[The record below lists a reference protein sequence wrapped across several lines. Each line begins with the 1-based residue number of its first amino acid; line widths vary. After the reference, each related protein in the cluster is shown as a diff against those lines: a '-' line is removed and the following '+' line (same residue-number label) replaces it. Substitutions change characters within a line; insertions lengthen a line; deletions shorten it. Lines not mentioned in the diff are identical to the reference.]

1 MDVTKSIFEGLDWF
15 VLGLYFAI
23 LVGVAVWVALQ
34 RNKNTEDY
42 FLAGRNVGWF
52 VIGAS
57 IFASNIGSEHVVGLA
72 GTGFSSGTPLAHYEL
87 HAWIV
92 LLLGWLFL
100 PFYIRSGAFTMPEF
114 LEKRFDS
121 RSRWFLS
128 VFSLFAYVL
137 TKVSVTIYAGGIV
150 VSELLNLDFWVGA
163 IGIVVFTG
171 IYTIIGG
178 LKAVVYTETL
188 QTIVLILGSVII
200 TFLGFQ
206 EVGGWDELTKTVTE
220 VSPDHFNMWRP
231 WDDPDF
237 PWAGLL
243 FGGTIVGIWY
253 WCTDQYIVQRTL
265 AANNITIGRR
275 GAIFGAYL
283 KLLPILIFL
292 VPGIIAYALTIQNPE
307 IYSVIDPVTGV
318 ERADRAFPM
327 LVTTLLPVGLKGL
340 VAGGLM
346 AALMSSLASVF
357 NSCST
362 IFTIDIYKQISPEK
376 SEQFLVNVGKIATVV
391 IVVLGIAWIPIM
403 EKIGGGVMYQ
413 YLQNV
418 QAYIAPPVTTVFLL
432 GIIWKRV
439 NAQAAIVTLFSGL
452 FLLILRLG
460 SEIATNEGIIESG
473 FLYDF
478 ASVNFSY
485 MAIWMF
491 IFSVALCISTSLLTS
506 EPDYKKIQGLSYGTL
521 TSSDRISSEKSYT
534 TIDVVLSIVLVLIVI
549 GILIFFSPIFFDLKF
564 NKLIIFFFFY
574 ILPVLSGSSIL

>member
-1 MDVTKSIFEGLDWF
+1 MESVLETPDWI
-15 VLGLYFAI
+15 VLGIYFLA
-23 LVGVAVWVALQ
+23 LMAVAAWVVLQ
-34 RNKNTEDY
+34 KNRDTEDY

-72 GTGFSSGTPLAHYEL
+72 GTGFESGTPMAHYEL

-128 VFSLFAYVL
+128 IFSLVAYVL

-150 VSELLNLDFWVGA
+150 VSELLGIPFWYGA
-163 IGIVVFTG
+163 IGVVVFTG

-178 LKAVVYTETL
+178 MKAVIYTETL
-188 QTIVLILGSVII
+188 QTVILIVGSLII
-200 TFLGFQ
+200 TYLGLQ
-206 EVGGWDELTKTVTE
+206 EVGGWGQLRETVTS

-231 WDDPDF
+231 MSDPQF
-237 PWAGLL
+237 PWTGLL
-243 FGGTIVGIWY
+243 IGGTIVGIWY

-265 AANNITIGRR
+265 AANNIKIGRR

-283 KLLPILIFL
+283 KLMPILIFL
-292 VPGIIAYALTIQNPE
+292 IPGIIAFALTIQNPE
-307 IYSVIDPVTGV
+307 VFNV

-327 LVTTLLPVGLKGL
+327 LVKTLLPVGLKGL

-362 IFTIDIYKQISPEK
+362 IFTIDIYKKLYPQKTERQLLTI
-376 SEQFLVNVGKIATVV
+376 GKVATGF
-391 IVVLGIAWIPIM
+391 IVVLGIIWIPIM
-403 EKIGGGVMYQ
+403 DKIGGGVMYQ

-418 QAYIAPPVTTVFLL
+418 QSYIAPPVTAVFLL
-432 GIIWKRV
+432 GILWKKV
-439 NAQAAIVTLFSGL
+439 NSKAAITTLLAGL
-452 FLLILRLG
+452 VLLILRLG
-460 SEIATNEGIIESG
+460 SEIYYQPQILSGTEVSG
-473 FLYDF
+473 FLFEF
-478 ASVNFSY
+478 ATVNFAH
-485 MAIWMF
+485 MAIFMF
-491 IFSVALCISTSLLTS
+491 IFSVVLCVSVSLATAP
-506 EPDYKKIQGLSYGTL
+506 PDYAKIKGLSFGTL
-521 TSSDRISSEKSYT
+521 SAEDKAATKGSYSKV
-534 TIDVVLSIVLVLIVI
+534 DVVLSVLLVVIVI
-549 GILIFFSPIFFDLKF
+549 AILSYFT
-564 NKLIIFFFFY
+564 
-574 ILPVLSGSSIL
+574 G

>member
-327 LVTTLLPVGLKGL
+327 LVTTLLPVGLIGL

-549 GILIFFSPIFFDLKF
+549 GILIFFSPIFF
-564 NKLIIFFFFY
+564 
-574 ILPVLSGSSIL
+574 

>member
-1 MDVTKSIFEGLDWF
+1 MNSSSIFQTLDWV
-15 VLGLYFAI
+15 VLGIYFLI
-23 LVGVAVWVALQ
+23 LIVVAVWVALQ

-100 PFYIRSGAFTMPEF
+100 PFYMRSGAFTMPEF

-150 VSELLNLDFWVGA
+150 VSELLNLDFWIGA

-188 QTIVLILGSVII
+188 QTVVLILGSVII
-200 TFLGFQ
+200 TYLGFQ
-206 EVGGWDELTKTVTE
+206 EVGGWNELTKTVTE

-231 WDDPDF
+231 MNDPDF
-237 PWAGLL
+237 PWTGLL
-243 FGGTIVGIWY
+243 IGGTIVGIWY

-265 AANNITIGRR
+265 AANNIMIGRR

-292 VPGIIAYALTIQNPE
+292 IPGIIAYALTLQNPE
-307 IYSVIDPVTGV
+307 MFNVIDSNGI

-327 LVTTLLPVGLKGL
+327 LVTTLLPVGIKGL

-362 IFTIDIYKQISPEK
+362 IFTIDIYKKIKPEK
-376 SEQFLVNVGKIATVV
+376 SEKYLVNIGKIATLV
-391 IVVLGIAWIPIM
+391 IVILGIAWIPIM

-418 QAYIAPPVTTVFLL
+418 QAYIGPPVTAVFLL
-432 GIIWKRV
+432 GILWKRI
-439 NAQAAIVTLFSGL
+439 NAQASIVTLSAGLVLLIVRLSSEIYFQSEISSGL
-452 FLLILRLG
+452 VVDSVFF
-460 SEIATNEGIIESG
+460 EFATI
-473 FLYDF
+473 
-478 ASVNFSY
+478 NFSH
-485 MAIWMF
+485 MAIF
-491 IFSVALCISTSLLTS
+491 IFVFSALLCVTVSILTD
-506 EPDYKKIQGLSYGTL
+506 EPDYSRIKGLSFGT
-521 TSSDRISSEKSYT
+521 TTREMISKEKSYT
-534 TIDVVLSIVLVLIVI
+534 NFDIIFSVLLVLLVI
-549 GILIFFSPIFFDLKF
+549 GILVFFSPLFF
-564 NKLIIFFFFY
+564 
-574 ILPVLSGSSIL
+574 

>member
-1 MDVTKSIFEGLDWF
+1 MTSVLQQLDWI
-15 VLGLYFAI
+15 VLGIYFLALI
-23 LVGVAVWVALQ
+23 GVAVWVFIQ
-34 RNKNTEDY
+34 KNSNTEDY

-72 GTGFSSGTPLAHYEL
+72 GTGFESGTPMAHYEL

-128 VFSLFAYVL
+128 VFSLLAYVL
-137 TKVSVTIYAGGIV
+137 TKVSITIYAGGIV
-150 VSELLNLDFWVGA
+150 VSELLGIPFWYGA

-171 IYTIIGG
+171 IYTVIGG
-178 LKAVVYTETL
+178 LKAVIYTETL
-188 QTIVLILGSVII
+188 QTVVLIFGSVVI
-200 TFLGFQ
+200 TYLGLQ
-206 EVGGWDELTKTVTE
+206 EVGGWSQLRETVTA

-231 WDDPDF
+231 MNDPQF
-237 PWAGLL
+237 PWTGLL
-243 FGGTIVGIWY
+243 IGGTIVGIWY

-265 AANNITIGRR
+265 AANNITIARR

-292 VPGIIAYALTIQNPE
+292 VPGIIAFALTLQQPE
-307 IYSVIDPVTGV
+307 VFQVAK
-318 ERADRAFPM
+318 ADRAFPM
-327 LVTTLLPVGLKGL
+327 LVKTLLPVGLKGL

-362 IFTIDIYKQISPEK
+362 IFTIDIYKKIRPDK
-376 SEQFLVNVGKIATVV
+376 SEESLIRIGKIATAI
-391 IVVLGIAWIPIM
+391 IVVLGIIWIPIM

-418 QAYIAPPVTTVFLL
+418 QSYIAPPVTAVFLL

-439 NAQAAIVTLFSGL
+439 TSDAAITTLISGL
-452 FLLILRLG
+452 ILLFLRLG
-460 SEIATNEGIIESG
+460 TEIYFQKEITSGIEVSGIAFAFATIN
-473 FLYDF
+473 F
-478 ASVNFSY
+478 AH
-485 MAIWMF
+485 MAIFMF
-491 IFSVALCISTSLLTS
+491 IFSIFLCVGVSMASAV
-506 EPDYKKIQGLSYGTL
+506 PDYARIEGLSFGTM
-521 TSSDRISSEKSYT
+521 TAKMKQEFRESFNT
-534 TIDVVLSIVLVLIVI
+534 TDLVLSAILVGIVI
-549 GILIFFSPIFFDLKF
+549 
-564 NKLIIFFFFY
+564 
-574 ILPVLSGSSIL
+574 SILLYFTG

>member
-460 SEIATNEGIIESG
+460 SEIATNEGIIDSG

-506 EPDYKKIQGLSYGTL
+506 EPNYKKIQGLSYGTL

-549 GILIFFSPIFFDLKF
+549 GILIFFSPIFF
-564 NKLIIFFFFY
+564 
-574 ILPVLSGSSIL
+574 

>member
-1 MDVTKSIFEGLDWF
+1 MNYLIRNIASVLESFDWV
-15 VLGLYFAI
+15 VLGIYFLALI
-23 LVGVAVWVALQ
+23 AVAVWVFLQ
-34 RNKNTEDY
+34 KNKNTEDY

-72 GTGFSSGTPLAHYEL
+72 GTGFESGTPMAHYEL

-114 LEKRFDS
+114 LEKRFDAK
-121 RSRWFLS
+121 SRWFLS
-128 VFSLFAYVL
+128 LFSLLAYVL

-150 VSELLNLDFWVGA
+150 VSELIGIPFWYGA
-163 IGIVVFTG
+163 IGIVIFTG
-171 IYTIIGG
+171 IYTVIGG
-178 LKAVVYTETL
+178 LKAVIYTETL
-188 QTIVLILGSVII
+188 QTIILILGSLII
-200 TFLGFQ
+200 TYLGLQ
-206 EVGGWDELTKTVTE
+206 EVGGWNQLRATVTS

-231 WDDPDF
+231 MNDPKF
-237 PWAGLL
+237 PWTGLL

-265 AANNITIGRR
+265 AANNIKIGRR

-292 VPGIIAYALTIQNPE
+292 IPGIIAFALSIQNPE
-307 IYSVIDPVTGV
+307 IFSI
-318 ERADRAFPM
+318 EKADRAFPM
-327 LVTTLLPVGLKGL
+327 LVKTLLPVGLKGL

-362 IFTIDIYKQISPEK
+362 IFTIDIYKKLKPNASEK
-376 SEQFLVNVGKIATVV
+376 TLINTGKIATGF
-391 IVVLGIAWIPIM
+391 IVVLGIIWIPIM

-418 QAYIAPPVTTVFLL
+418 QSYIAPPVTAVFLL

-439 NAQAAIVTLFSGL
+439 NSEAAITTLLTGL
-452 FLLILRLG
+452 GLLILRLG
-460 SEIATNEGIIESG
+460 SEIYYQKEILSGENIDNIAYAFATIN
-473 FLYDF
+473 F
-478 ASVNFSY
+478 AH
-485 MAIWMF
+485 MAIFMF
-491 IFSVALCISTSLLTS
+491 LFSVIICITVSLAFS
-506 EPDYKKIQGLSYGTL
+506 PPDYKRIIGLSFGTL
-521 TSSDRISSEKSYT
+521 TEEQKAEHKNSYD
-534 TIDVVLSIVLVLIVI
+534 TIDILLSIVLIILVI
-549 GILIFFSPIFFDLKF
+549 GILAYFT
-564 NKLIIFFFFY
+564 
-574 ILPVLSGSSIL
+574 

>member
-1 MDVTKSIFEGLDWF
+1 MNSSSIFQTLDWV
-15 VLGLYFAI
+15 VLGIYFLI
-23 LVGVAVWVALQ
+23 LIVVAVWVALQ

-100 PFYIRSGAFTMPEF
+100 PFYMRSGAFTMPEF

-150 VSELLNLDFWVGA
+150 VSELLNLDFWIGA

-188 QTIVLILGSVII
+188 QTVVLILGSVII
-200 TFLGFQ
+200 TYLGFQ
-206 EVGGWDELTKTVTE
+206 EVGGWNELTKTVTE

-231 WDDPDF
+231 MNDPDF
-237 PWAGLL
+237 PWTGLL
-243 FGGTIVGIWY
+243 IGGTIVGIWY

-265 AANNITIGRR
+265 AANNIMIGRR

-292 VPGIIAYALTIQNPE
+292 IPGIIAYALTIQNPE
-307 IYSVIDPVTGV
+307 MFNVIDSNGI

-327 LVTTLLPVGLKGL
+327 LVTTLLPVGIKGL

-362 IFTIDIYKQISPEK
+362 IFTIDIYKKIKPEK
-376 SEQFLVNVGKIATVV
+376 SEKYLVNIGKIATLV

-418 QAYIAPPVTTVFLL
+418 QAYIGPPVTAVFLL
-432 GIIWKRV
+432 GILWKRI
-439 NAQAAIVTLFSGL
+439 NAQASIVTLSAGL
-452 FLLILRLG
+452 VLLIVRLS
-460 SEIATNEGIIESG
+460 SEIYFQSEISSGIVVDSVFFEFATI
-473 FLYDF
+473 
-478 ASVNFSY
+478 NFSH
-485 MAIWMF
+485 MAIF
-491 IFSVALCISTSLLTS
+491 IFVFSALLCVTVSILTD
-506 EPDYKKIQGLSYGTL
+506 EPDYSRIRGLSFGT
-521 TSSDRISSEKSYT
+521 TTREMISKEKSYT
-534 TIDVVLSIVLVLIVI
+534 NYDIIFSVLLVLLVI
-549 GILIFFSPIFFDLKF
+549 GILVFFSPIFF
-564 NKLIIFFFFY
+564 
-574 ILPVLSGSSIL
+574 

>member
-1 MDVTKSIFEGLDWF
+1 MTSVLETLDWI
-15 VLGLYFAI
+15 VLSIYFLALI
-23 LVGVAVWVALQ
+23 AVAVWVVLQ
-34 RNKNTEDY
+34 KNKNTEDY

-72 GTGFSSGTPLAHYEL
+72 GTGFESGTPMAHYEL

-128 VFSLFAYVL
+128 VFSLLAYVL

-150 VSELLNLDFWVGA
+150 VSELLGIPFWYGA
-163 IGIVVFTG
+163 IGVVVFTG
-171 IYTIIGG
+171 IYTVIGG
-178 LKAVVYTETL
+178 MKAVIYTETL
-188 QTIVLILGSVII
+188 QTIVLILGSVVI
-200 TFLGFQ
+200 TYLGLQ
-206 EVGGWDELTKTVTE
+206 QVGGWNELQDTVRA

-231 WDDPDF
+231 MSDPDF
-237 PWAGLL
+237 PWTGLL
-243 FGGTIVGIWY
+243 IGGTIVGIWY

-265 AANNITIGRR
+265 AAHNIKIGRR

-292 VPGIIAYALTIQNPE
+292 IPGIIAFALSVQNPE
-307 IYSVIDPVTGV
+307 VFAI
-318 ERADRAFPM
+318 EKADRAFPM
-327 LVTTLLPVGLKGL
+327 LVKTLLPVGLKGL

-362 IFTIDIYKQISPEK
+362 IFTIDIYKKLKPKK
-376 SEQFLVNVGKIATVV
+376 SERELLTTGKIATGI
-391 IVVLGIAWIPIM
+391 IVVLGIVWIPIM
-403 EKIGGGVMYQ
+403 ERIGGGVMYQ

-418 QAYIAPPVTTVFLL
+418 QSYIAPPVTAVFLL

-439 NAQAAIVTLFSGL
+439 NAQAAISTLVAGL
-452 FLLILRLG
+452 VLLILRLS
-460 SEIATNEGIIESG
+460 SEIYYQADISAGAVHDNLLYGFATIN
-473 FLYDF
+473 F
-478 ASVNFSY
+478 AH
-485 MAIWMF
+485 MAIFMF
-491 IFSVALCISTSLLTS
+491 LFSVALCISVSLATSP
-506 EPDYKKIQGLSYGTL
+506 PDYKRISGLSFGTL
-521 TSSDRISSEKSYT
+521 TKEHKLENKGSYD
-534 TIDVVLSIVLVLIVI
+534 TIDVVLSVVLVAIVI
-549 GILIFFSPIFFDLKF
+549 GILMYFT
-564 NKLIIFFFFY
+564 N
-574 ILPVLSGSSIL
+574 

>member
-1 MDVTKSIFEGLDWF
+1 MNSSSIFQTLDWV
-15 VLGLYFAI
+15 VLGIYFLI
-23 LVGVAVWVALQ
+23 LIVVAVWVALQ

-100 PFYIRSGAFTMPEF
+100 PFYMRSGAFTMPEF

-150 VSELLNLDFWVGA
+150 VSELLNLDFWIGA

-188 QTIVLILGSVII
+188 QTVVLILGSVII
-200 TFLGFQ
+200 TYLGFQ
-206 EVGGWDELTKTVTE
+206 EVGGWNELTKTVTE

-231 WDDPDF
+231 MNDPDF
-237 PWAGLL
+237 PWTGLL
-243 FGGTIVGIWY
+243 IGGTIVGIWY

-265 AANNITIGRR
+265 AANNIMIGRR

-292 VPGIIAYALTIQNPE
+292 IPGIIAYALTLQNPE
-307 IYSVIDPVTGV
+307 MFNVIDSNGI

-327 LVTTLLPVGLKGL
+327 LVTTLLPVGIKGL

-362 IFTIDIYKQISPEK
+362 IFTIDIYKKIKPEK
-376 SEQFLVNVGKIATVV
+376 SEKYLVNIGKIATLV

-418 QAYIAPPVTTVFLL
+418 QAYIGPPVTAVFLL
-432 GIIWKRV
+432 GILWKRI
-439 NAQAAIVTLFSGL
+439 NAEASIVTLSAGL
-452 FLLILRLG
+452 VLLIVRLS
-460 SEIATNEGIIESG
+460 SEIYFQSEISSGIVVDSVFFEFATI
-473 FLYDF
+473 
-478 ASVNFSY
+478 NFSH
-485 MAIWMF
+485 MAIF
-491 IFSVALCISTSLLTS
+491 IFVFSALLCVTVSILTD
-506 EPDYKKIQGLSYGTL
+506 EPDYSRIKGLSFGT
-521 TSSDRISSEKSYT
+521 TTREMISKEKSYT
-534 TIDVVLSIVLVLIVI
+534 NFDIIFSVLLVLLVI
-549 GILIFFSPIFFDLKF
+549 GILVFFSPIFF
-564 NKLIIFFFFY
+564 
-574 ILPVLSGSSIL
+574 

>member
-1 MDVTKSIFEGLDWF
+1 MESVLEGLDWI
-15 VLGLYFAI
+15 VLSIYFA
-23 LVGVAVWVALQ
+23 LLLGVALWVVLQ
-34 RNKNTEDY
+34 KNKNTEDY
-42 FLAGRNVGWF
+42 FLAGRNAGWF

-72 GTGFSSGTPLAHYEL
+72 GTGFASGTPMAHYEL

-150 VSELLNLDFWVGA
+150 VSELLAIPFWYGA
-163 IGIVVFTG
+163 IGIVLFTG
-171 IYTIIGG
+171 AYTIVGG
-178 LKAVVYTETL
+178 MKAVIYTETL

-200 TFLGFQ
+200 TYLGLL
-206 EVGGWDELTKTVTE
+206 EVGGWTQLRETVTG

-231 WDDPDF
+231 MSDPQF
-237 PWAGLL
+237 PWHGLL

-265 AANNITIGRR
+265 AANNIKIGRR

-292 VPGIIAYALTIQNPE
+292 VPGIIAFALTIQNPE
-307 IYSVIDPVTGV
+307 IFNVTK
-318 ERADRAFPM
+318 ADRAFPM
-327 LVTTLLPVGLKGL
+327 LVKTLLPVGLKGL

-362 IFTIDIYKQISPEK
+362 IFTIDIYKKLKPNK
-376 SEQFLVNVGKIATVV
+376 SEKELINIGKFATAI
-391 IVVLGIAWIPIM
+391 IVFLGIIWIPIM

-418 QAYIAPPVTTVFLL
+418 QSYIAPPVTAVFLL
-432 GIIWKRV
+432 GILWKRV
-439 NAQAAIVTLFSGL
+439 NSSAAITTLFAGL
-452 FLLILRLG
+452 VLLILRLF
-460 SEIATNEGIIESG
+460 SEIYYQPEISSGVEVRGII
-473 FLYDF
+473 YAF
-478 ASVNFSY
+478 ANVNFSV
-485 MAIWMF
+485 MAIYMF
-491 IFSVALCISTSLLTS
+491 FFSVILCVSVSLYTN
-506 EPDYKKIQGLSYGTL
+506 EPDYNKIKGLSFGTL
-521 TSSDRISSEKSYT
+521 TPENKTEFKNSYST
-534 TIDVVLSIVLVLIVI
+534 VDIILSFILVSIVV
-549 GILIFFSPIFFDLKF
+549 GILMYFT
-564 NKLIIFFFFY
+564 
-574 ILPVLSGSSIL
+574 

>member
-1 MDVTKSIFEGLDWF
+1 MEETKSIFESLDWII
-15 VLGLYFAI
+15 LGLYFAI

-34 RNKNTEDY
+34 KNKNTEDY

-163 IGIVVFTG
+163 IGIVIFTG

-188 QTIVLILGSVII
+188 QTVVLILGSVII
-200 TFLGFQ
+200 TYLGFQ
-206 EVGGWDELTKTVTE
+206 EVGGWNQLTETVLE
-220 VSPDHFNMWRP
+220 ASPEHFNMWRP

-307 IYSVIDPVTGV
+307 VFSVIDPDTGL

-362 IFTIDIYKQISPEK
+362 IFTIDIYKQISPNK
-376 SEQFLVNVGKIATVV
+376 SELFLVNVGKLATVV

-460 SEIATNEGIIESG
+460 SEIASNEGIIIDG
-473 FLYDF
+473 FLYEF
-478 ASVNFSY
+478 ASINFSY

-491 IFSVALCISTSLLTS
+491 LFSVALCISVSLMTS
-506 EPDYKKIQGLSYGTL
+506 EPDYKRIEGLSYGTL
-521 TSSDRISSEKSYT
+521 TESDRISSEKSYS
-534 TIDVVLSIVLVLIVI
+534 TIDIILSLVLVLIVV
-549 GILIFFSPIFFDLKF
+549 GILLFFSPIFF
-564 NKLIIFFFFY
+564 
-574 ILPVLSGSSIL
+574 

>member
-1 MDVTKSIFEGLDWF
+1 MSHLFLPVYSVLESFDWL
-15 VLGLYFAI
+15 VLGIYFLALI
-23 LVGVAVWVALQ
+23 AVAVWVVLQ
-34 RNKNTEDY
+34 KNKNTEDY

-72 GTGFSSGTPLAHYEL
+72 GTGFESGTPMAHYEL

-128 VFSLFAYVL
+128 VFSLVAYVL

-150 VSELLNLDFWVGA
+150 VSELLAIPFWYGA
-163 IGIVVFTG
+163 IGIVIFTG
-171 IYTIIGG
+171 IYTVIGG
-178 LKAVVYTETL
+178 MKAVIYTETL
-188 QTIVLILGSVII
+188 QTVVLILGSVII
-200 TFLGFQ
+200 TYLGLQ
-206 EVGGWDELTKTVTE
+206 EVGGWSQLRETVIA

-231 WDDPDF
+231 MSDPNF
-237 PWAGLL
+237 PWTGLL
-243 FGGTIVGIWY
+243 IGGTIVGIWY

-265 AANNITIGRR
+265 AANNIKIGRR

-292 VPGIIAYALTIQNPE
+292 VPGIIAFALSIQNPE
-307 IYSVIDPVTGV
+307 VFSIDK
-318 ERADRAFPM
+318 ADRAFPM
-327 LVTTLLPVGLKGL
+327 LVKTLLPVGLKGL

-362 IFTIDIYKQISPEK
+362 IFTIDIYKKLKPEK
-376 SEQFLVNVGKIATVV
+376 SEKSLLQIGKIATGF
-391 IVVLGIAWIPIM
+391 IVLLGIIWIPIM

-418 QAYIAPPVTTVFLL
+418 QSYIAPPVTAVFLL

-439 NAQAAIVTLFSGL
+439 NSSAAITTLLAGFV
-452 FLLILRLG
+452 LLVLRLG
-460 SEIATNEGIIESG
+460 SEIFYQSEISSNQVVSN
-473 FLYDF
+473 LMYDF
-478 ASVNFSY
+478 ATINFAH
-485 MAIWMF
+485 MAIFMF
-491 IFSVALCISTSLLTS
+491 IFSVILCVSVSLVTSP
-506 EPDYKKIQGLSYGTL
+506 PDYKLIIGLSFGTL
-521 TSSDRISSEKSYT
+521 TDQQKQDQRNSYDKV
-534 TIDVVLSIVLVLIVI
+534 DVFLSILLVILVI
-549 GILIFFSPIFFDLKF
+549 GILCYFT
-564 NKLIIFFFFY
+564 
-574 ILPVLSGSSIL
+574 G

>member
-1 MDVTKSIFEGLDWF
+1 MESVLEKPDWI
-15 VLGLYFAI
+15 VLGIYFLALI
-23 LVGVAVWVALQ
+23 GVAVWVVSQ
-34 RNKNTEDY
+34 KNKNTEDY

-72 GTGFSSGTPLAHYEL
+72 GTGFESGTPMAHYEL

-128 VFSLFAYVL
+128 IFSLVAYVL

-150 VSELLNLDFWVGA
+150 VSELLGIPFWYGA
-163 IGIVVFTG
+163 IGVVIFTG
-171 IYTIIGG
+171 IYTVIGG
-178 LKAVVYTETL
+178 MKAVIYTETL
-188 QTIVLILGSVII
+188 QTVILILGSLII
-200 TFLGFQ
+200 TYLGLN
-206 EVGGWDELTKTVTE
+206 EVGGWGQLHETVTS

-231 WDDPDF
+231 MSDPDF
-237 PWAGLL
+237 PWTGLL

-265 AANNITIGRR
+265 AANNIKIGRR

-283 KLLPILIFL
+283 KLMPILIFL
-292 VPGIIAYALTIQNPE
+292 IPGIIAFALTIQNPE
-307 IYSVIDPVTGV
+307 VFTVD
-318 ERADRAFPM
+318 RADRAFPM
-327 LVTTLLPVGLKGL
+327 LVKTLLPVGLKGL

-362 IFTIDIYKQISPEK
+362 IFTIDIYKKLRPEK
-376 SEQFLVNVGKIATVV
+376 SERELLTIGKIATGI
-391 IVVLGIAWIPIM
+391 IVVLGIIWIPIM
-403 EKIGGGVMYQ
+403 DKIGGGVMYQ

-418 QAYIAPPVTTVFLL
+418 QSYIAPPVTTVFLL

-439 NAQAAIVTLFSGL
+439 NSKAAITTLLAGL
-452 FLLILRLG
+452 VLLIVRLG
-460 SEIATNEGIIESG
+460 SEIYYQPQIAAGTEVSG
-473 FLYDF
+473 FLFQF
-478 ASVNFSY
+478 ASVNFAH
-485 MAIWMF
+485 MAIFMF
-491 IFSVALCISTSLLTS
+491 IFSVILCIAVTLATSPPNYATI
-506 EPDYKKIQGLSYGTL
+506 KGLSFGTL
-521 TSSDRISSEKSYT
+521 SPEDRINSKGSYS
-534 TIDVVLSIVLVLIVI
+534 TIDVVLSVVLVILVI
-549 GILIFFSPIFFDLKF
+549 GILSYFT
-564 NKLIIFFFFY
+564 
-574 ILPVLSGSSIL
+574 G

>member
-1 MDVTKSIFEGLDWF
+1 MSQLFLANTSVLEGLDWV
-15 VLGLYFAI
+15 VLGIYFLALI
-23 LVGVAVWVALQ
+23 GVAVWVVLQ
-34 RNKNTEDY
+34 KNNTTEDY

-72 GTGFSSGTPLAHYEL
+72 GTGFESGAPMAHYEL

-128 VFSLFAYVL
+128 LFSLVAYVL

-150 VSELLNLDFWVGA
+150 VSELIGIPFWYGA
-163 IGIVVFTG
+163 IGIVIFTG
-171 IYTIIGG
+171 IYTVIGG
-178 LKAVVYTETL
+178 MKAVIYTETL
-188 QTIVLILGSVII
+188 QTVILILGSVCI
-200 TFLGFQ
+200 TYLGLQ
-206 EVGGWDELTKTVTE
+206 EVGGWSQLRETVIA

-231 WDDPDF
+231 MNDPDF
-237 PWAGLL
+237 PWTGLL

-265 AANNITIGRR
+265 AANNIKIGRR

-283 KLLPILIFL
+283 NLLPILIFL
-292 VPGIIAYALTIQNPE
+292 VPGIIAFALSIQNPE
-307 IYSVIDPVTGV
+307 VFAIDK
-318 ERADRAFPM
+318 ADKAFPM
-327 LVTTLLPVGLKGL
+327 LVKYLLPVGLKGL

-362 IFTIDIYKQISPEK
+362 IFTIDIYQKLKPEK
-376 SEQFLVNVGKIATVV
+376 SDKELLNTGRIATVF
-391 IVVLGIAWIPIM
+391 IVVLGIIWIPIM

-418 QAYIAPPVTTVFLL
+418 QSYIAPPVTAVFLL

-439 NAQAAIVTLFSGL
+439 NSQAAITTLLAGL
-452 FLLILRLG
+452 VLLIMRLG
-460 SEIATNEGIIESG
+460 SEIYYQSEIISNETVNSVWFTFATI
-473 FLYDF
+473 
-478 ASVNFSY
+478 NFSH
-485 MAIWMF
+485 MAIFMF
-491 IFSVALCISTSLLTS
+491 VFSVMLCISISLLTTA
-506 EPDYKKIQGLSYGTL
+506 PNYKTIIGLSYGTL
-521 TSSDRISSEKSYT
+521 SEKQKLDNKNSYDR
-534 TIDVVLSIVLVLIVI
+534 IDVVLSVLLVLLVI
-549 GILIFFSPIFFDLKF
+549 GILSYFT
-564 NKLIIFFFFY
+564 
-574 ILPVLSGSSIL
+574 G

>member
-1 MDVTKSIFEGLDWF
+1 MEESKSIFEGLDWI

-23 LVGVAVWVALQ
+23 LIGVAVWVALQ

-171 IYTIIGG
+171 IYTIVGG

-188 QTIVLILGSVII
+188 QTVVLIAGSIII
-200 TFLGFQ
+200 TYLGFQ
-206 EVGGWDELTKTVTE
+206 EVGGWNQLTETIIQ

-307 IYSVIDPVTGV
+307 IYSVIDPETGI

-327 LVTTLLPVGLKGL
+327 LVTTLLPVGIKGL

-362 IFTIDIYKQISPEK
+362 IFTIDIYKKISPEK
-376 SEQFLVNVGKIATVV
+376 SEKFLVNVGKLATVV

-460 SEIATNEGIIESG
+460 SEIATNEGLIESG
-473 FLYDF
+473 FLFEF
-478 ASVNFSY
+478 ASINFSY

-491 IFSVALCISTSLLTS
+491 LFSVFLCVTVSLLTA
-506 EPDYKKIQGLSYGTL
+506 EPDYKHIRGLSYGTL
-521 TSSDRISSEKSYT
+521 SEKDRINSEKSYST
-534 TIDVVLSIVLVLIVI
+534 LDIALSFVLVLIVI
-549 GILIFFSPIFFDLKF
+549 GILVFFSPIVF
-564 NKLIIFFFFY
+564 
-574 ILPVLSGSSIL
+574 

>member
-1 MDVTKSIFEGLDWF
+1 MSQLFLANTSVLEGLDWV
-15 VLGLYFAI
+15 VLGIYFLALI
-23 LVGVAVWVALQ
+23 AVAVWVVLQ
-34 RNKNTEDY
+34 KNNTTEDY

-72 GTGFSSGTPLAHYEL
+72 GTGFESGAPMAHYEL

-128 VFSLFAYVL
+128 LFSLVAYVL

-150 VSELLNLDFWVGA
+150 VSELIGIPFWYGA
-163 IGIVVFTG
+163 IGIVIFTG
-171 IYTIIGG
+171 IYTVIGG
-178 LKAVVYTETL
+178 MKAVIYTETL
-188 QTIVLILGSVII
+188 QTVILILGSVCI
-200 TFLGFQ
+200 TYLGLQ
-206 EVGGWDELTKTVTE
+206 EVGGWSQLRETVIA

-231 WDDPDF
+231 ISDPDF
-237 PWAGLL
+237 PWTGLL

-265 AANNITIGRR
+265 AANNIKIGRR

-292 VPGIIAYALTIQNPE
+292 VPGIIAFALSIQNPE
-307 IYSVIDPVTGV
+307 VFTIDK
-318 ERADRAFPM
+318 ADKAFPM
-327 LVTTLLPVGLKGL
+327 LVKYLLPVGLKGL

-362 IFTIDIYKQISPEK
+362 IFTIDIYQKLKPNK
-376 SEQFLVNVGKIATVV
+376 SEKELLYTGRIATIF
-391 IVVLGIAWIPIM
+391 IVVLGIIWIPIM

-418 QAYIAPPVTTVFLL
+418 QSYIAPPVTAVFLL

-439 NAQAAIVTLFSGL
+439 NSQAAITTLLAGL
-452 FLLILRLG
+452 VLLIMRLG
-460 SEIATNEGIIESG
+460 SEIYFQSEIISNQTVNSVWFTFATI
-473 FLYDF
+473 
-478 ASVNFSY
+478 NFSH
-485 MAIWMF
+485 MAIFMF
-491 IFSVALCISTSLLTS
+491 VFSVMLCISISLLTTA
-506 EPDYKKIQGLSYGTL
+506 PNYKTIIGLSYGTL
-521 TSSDRISSEKSYT
+521 SDKQKLDNKNSYDR
-534 TIDVVLSIVLVLIVI
+534 IDVVLSVLLVLLVI
-549 GILIFFSPIFFDLKF
+549 GILSYFTS
-564 NKLIIFFFFY
+564 
-574 ILPVLSGSSIL
+574 

>member
-1 MDVTKSIFEGLDWF
+1 MNSSSIFQTLDWV
-15 VLGLYFAI
+15 VLGIYFLI
-23 LVGVAVWVALQ
+23 LIVVAVWVALQ

-100 PFYIRSGAFTMPEF
+100 PFYMRSGAFTMPEF

-150 VSELLNLDFWVGA
+150 VSELLNLDFWIGA

-188 QTIVLILGSVII
+188 QTVVLILGSVII
-200 TFLGFQ
+200 TYLGFQ
-206 EVGGWDELTKTVTE
+206 EVGGWNELTKTVIE

-231 WDDPDF
+231 MNDPDF
-237 PWAGLL
+237 PWTGLL
-243 FGGTIVGIWY
+243 IGGTIVGIWY

-265 AANNITIGRR
+265 AANNIMIGRR

-292 VPGIIAYALTIQNPE
+292 IPGIIAYALTLQNPE
-307 IYSVIDPVTGV
+307 MFNVIDSNGI

-327 LVTTLLPVGLKGL
+327 LVTTLLPVGIKGL

-362 IFTIDIYKQISPEK
+362 IFTIDIYKKIKPEK
-376 SEQFLVNVGKIATVV
+376 SEKYLVNIGKIATLV

-418 QAYIAPPVTTVFLL
+418 QAYIGPPVTAVFLL
-432 GIIWKRV
+432 GILWKRI
-439 NAQAAIVTLFSGL
+439 NAQASIVTLSAGL
-452 FLLILRLG
+452 VLLIVRLS
-460 SEIATNEGIIESG
+460 SEIYFQSEISSGIVVDSVFFEFATI
-473 FLYDF
+473 
-478 ASVNFSY
+478 NFSH
-485 MAIWMF
+485 MAIF
-491 IFSVALCISTSLLTS
+491 IFVFSALLCVTVSILTD
-506 EPDYKKIQGLSYGTL
+506 EPDYSRIKGLSFGT
-521 TSSDRISSEKSYT
+521 TTREMISKEKSYT
-534 TIDVVLSIVLVLIVI
+534 NFDIIFSVLLVLLVI
-549 GILIFFSPIFFDLKF
+549 GILVFFSPIFF
-564 NKLIIFFFFY
+564 
-574 ILPVLSGSSIL
+574 

>member
-1 MDVTKSIFEGLDWF
+1 MNSSSIFQTLDWV
-15 VLGLYFAI
+15 VLGIYFLI
-23 LVGVAVWVALQ
+23 LIVVAVWVALQ

-100 PFYIRSGAFTMPEF
+100 PFYMRSGAFTMPEF

-150 VSELLNLDFWVGA
+150 VSELLNLDFWIGA

-188 QTIVLILGSVII
+188 QTVVLILGSVII
-200 TFLGFQ
+200 TYLGFQ
-206 EVGGWDELTKTVTE
+206 EVGGWNELTKTVTE

-231 WDDPDF
+231 MNDPDF
-237 PWAGLL
+237 PWTGLL
-243 FGGTIVGIWY
+243 IGGTIVGIWY

-265 AANNITIGRR
+265 AANNIMIGRR

-292 VPGIIAYALTIQNPE
+292 IPGIIAYALTLQNPE
-307 IYSVIDPVTGV
+307 MFNVIDSNGI
-318 ERADRAFPM
+318 ERPDRAFPM
-327 LVTTLLPVGLKGL
+327 LVTTLLPVGIKGL

-362 IFTIDIYKQISPEK
+362 IFTIDIYKKIKPEK
-376 SEQFLVNVGKIATVV
+376 SEKYLVNIGKIATLV

-418 QAYIAPPVTTVFLL
+418 QAYIGPPVTAVFLL
-432 GIIWKRV
+432 GILWKRI
-439 NAQAAIVTLFSGL
+439 NAQASIVTLSAGL
-452 FLLILRLG
+452 VLLIVRLS
-460 SEIATNEGIIESG
+460 SEIYFQSEISSGIVVDSVFFEFATI
-473 FLYDF
+473 
-478 ASVNFSY
+478 NFSH
-485 MAIWMF
+485 MAIF
-491 IFSVALCISTSLLTS
+491 IFVFSALLCVTVSILTD
-506 EPDYKKIQGLSYGTL
+506 EPDYSRIKGLSFGTI
-521 TSSDRISSEKSYT
+521 TREMISKEKSYT
-534 TIDVVLSIVLVLIVI
+534 NFDIIFSILLVLLVI
-549 GILIFFSPIFFDLKF
+549 GILVFFSPIFF
-564 NKLIIFFFFY
+564 
-574 ILPVLSGSSIL
+574 

>member
-1 MDVTKSIFEGLDWF
+1 MNSSSIFQTLDWI
-15 VLGLYFAI
+15 VLGIYFLI
-23 LVGVAVWVALQ
+23 LIVVAVWVALQ

-100 PFYIRSGAFTMPEF
+100 PFYMRSGAFTMPEF

-150 VSELLNLDFWVGA
+150 VSELLNLDFWIGA
-163 IGIVVFTG
+163 IGIVIFTG

-188 QTIVLILGSVII
+188 QTVVLILGSVII
-200 TFLGFQ
+200 TYLGFQ
-206 EVGGWDELTKTVTE
+206 EVGGWNELTKTVTE

-231 WDDPDF
+231 MNDPDF
-237 PWAGLL
+237 PWTGLL
-243 FGGTIVGIWY
+243 IGGTIVGIWY

-265 AANNITIGRR
+265 AANNIMIGRR

-292 VPGIIAYALTIQNPE
+292 IPGIIAYALTIQNPE
-307 IYSVIDPVTGV
+307 MFNVIDSNGI

-327 LVTTLLPVGLKGL
+327 LVTTLLPVGIKGL

-362 IFTIDIYKQISPEK
+362 IFTIDIYKKIKPEK
-376 SEQFLVNVGKIATVV
+376 SEKYLVNIGKIATLV

-418 QAYIAPPVTTVFLL
+418 QAYIGPPVTAVFLL
-432 GIIWKRV
+432 GILWKRI
-439 NAQAAIVTLFSGL
+439 NAQASIVTLSAGL
-452 FLLILRLG
+452 VLLIVRLS
-460 SEIATNEGIIESG
+460 SEIYFQSEISSGIVVDSVFFEFATI
-473 FLYDF
+473 
-478 ASVNFSY
+478 NFSH
-485 MAIWMF
+485 MAIF
-491 IFSVALCISTSLLTS
+491 IFVFSALLCVTVSILTD
-506 EPDYKKIQGLSYGTL
+506 EPEYSRIKGLSFGT
-521 TSSDRISSEKSYT
+521 TTREMISKEKSYT
-534 TIDVVLSIVLVLIVI
+534 NFDIVFSVLLVLLVI
-549 GILIFFSPIFFDLKF
+549 GILVFFSPLFF
-564 NKLIIFFFFY
+564 
-574 ILPVLSGSSIL
+574 